1 MAWAIAT
8 THPHCVSACIRI
20 NRPMQ
25 KFLAFLLSF
34 VFALNV
40 AYAGVAGVCDAADH
54 VPQGEADRHIH
65 VGHHGHGSSA
75 SAAEVQS
82 QDDSDPLRTS
92 TASTDH
98 CHAHG
103 TATSVASGADLTPPP
118 FLGGHVF
125 IALPSAALI
134 SVTPALLERPPRA
147 SLA

>member
-1 MAWAIAT
+1 
-8 THPHCVSACIRI
+8 
-20 NRPMQ
+20 MQ

-54 VPQGEADRHIH
+54 LPQGKTERHIH
-65 VGHHGHGSSA
+65 VGHASHGSAA
-75 SAAEVQS
+75 SAVETPPH
-82 QDDSDPLRTS
+82 DDSDPLKNS
-92 TASTDH
+92 QASTDH

-118 FLGGHVF
+118 FLGGHILV
-125 IALPSAALI
+125 ARPDATLV
-134 SVTPALLERPPRA
+134 SVTPARLERPPRA

>member
-1 MAWAIAT
+1 
-8 THPHCVSACIRI
+8 
-20 NRPMQ
+20 MQ
-25 KFLAFLLSF
+25 KFLAILLSF

-54 VPQGEADRHIH
+54 LPQGKTERHIH
-65 VGHHGHGSSA
+65 VGHDSHGSAGSA
-75 SAAEVQS
+75 VETPSH
-82 QDDSDPLRTS
+82 DDSSDPLKTS
-92 TASTDH
+92 KAPTDH

-118 FLGGHVF
+118 FLGGRVF